1 YAGTSADVSRRA
13 GFPWDL
19 RPWAV
24 YNRAMVTFLTLF
36 LGLVVGGQELE
47 LTVAA
52 PVVRVEV
59 RLDEKPVG
67 RLDGPPWKL
76 AVDLGARLLPHRL
89 SAVGFDA
96 QGREVARAE
105 QWVNLPRARA
115 EATLSVTPGA
125 GDQPASARLDFR
137 HVTGE
142 APVRTRL
149 ELDGRELPHTDPTRV
164 PLPPAAPEDAAL
176 LVAEVE
182 FPDGVVARDE
192 RVWGGRYGTSQE
204 VELTAVPV
212 AAPRDG
218 ELTVADFTA
227 HTADGHR
234 PLSIVAVEHGAL
246 DLVVVAEPETR
257 AVFGRLNTDAA
268 FRRRR
273 WGVASRWRLGPRDR
287 IRFVSPHLE
296 RLPTGASPVEVFAVT
311 QPLDAEDGNWPE
323 ILTGVALGI
332 TPSKTRLATAVA
344 VAAREAAAGDR
355 ARAVLL
361 VLAEPDRPD
370 ASRFAV
376 DEVRAYLAALAVPLV
391 VWHTDLTLASGV
403 LEDRRPYSVE
413 TAWGRAVDVSSPRRF
428 RQALLE
434 LQKLLDRQTVV
445 FVAGSVLPGEI
456 TVSAASTP

>member
-1 YAGTSADVSRRA
+1 
-13 GFPWDL
+13 
-19 RPWAV
+19 
-24 YNRAMVTFLTLF
+24 MVTFLTLF
-36 LGLVVGGQELE
+36 LGLVVGGQQLE

-59 RLDEKPVG
+59 RLDEKTVG

-76 AVDLGARLLPHRL
+76 AVDLGPRLLPHRL
-89 SAVGFDA
+89 AAVGFDA
-96 QGREVARAE
+96 QGREVTRAE

-115 EATLSVTPGA
+115 EATLSVNPGL
-125 GDQPASARLDFR
+125 GDPPATARLHFR

-142 APVRTRL
+142 TPVRTRL
-149 ELDGRELPHTDPTRV
+149 ELDGRELPLGDPTRV
-164 PLPPAAPEDAAL
+164 PLPPAAPQDAAL

-182 FPDGVVARDE
+182 FADGVVARDE

-218 ELTVADFTA
+218 DVTVADFTA
-227 HTADGHR
+227 HTVAGHR
-234 PLSIVAVEHGAL
+234 PLPIVAVEHGAL

-257 AVFGRLNTDAA
+257 AVLGRLNTDAA

-273 WGVASRWRLGPRDR
+273 WGVADRWRLGPRDR

-296 RLPTGASPVEVFAVT
+296 RLPTGAAPVEVFAVT
-311 QPLDAEDGNWPE
+311 RPLDAEDGNWPE

-332 TPSKTRLATAVA
+332 TPTKPRLATAVA

-370 ASRFAV
+370 ASRFSV
-376 DEVRAYLAALAVPLV
+376 SEVRAYLAALAVPLV
-391 VWHTDLTLASGV
+391 VWHTDLTLTSGV

-434 LQKLLDRQTVV
+434 LQKLLERQAVV
-445 FVAGSVLPGEI
+445 FVAGSALPGEI
-456 TVSAASTP
+456 AVSATSVP